1 MAKVYFRAVGAIQ
14 AEGWIVCERTI
25 EVGDFRQLVFNEILP
40 LLSGRVVQQL
50 KIWTAEEGGA
60 GRVQCRLGRP
70 LSACPE
76 VGSDERPFIVELPA
90 PMGKYSAVLCV
101 LRSEAV

>member
-14 AEGWIVCERTI
+14 AEGSVRCERTI
-25 EVGDFRQLVFNEILP
+25 EVEDFRQLVFERIQRRILD
-40 LLSGRVVQQL
+40 RIVDEL